1 MKKLLTLILTL
12 ALMLSLTACGGQNDT
27 TGDQSAETQTEK
39 PAEETSPNEDAV
51 GQPSETDATG
61 QYISTFIAT
70 DPSTLDCARFLGVV
84 DRVILHSITEPLTRI
99 EDGIVTG
106 AGAENWDVSEDG
118 LTYTFY
124 LRENYWEDGQQV
136 TAGDYAYALQRQA
149 DPANAWSFASDFFS
163 VVNFEAVYNG
173 EADPEA
179 LGVTAEDDT
188 TLVIT
193 LSEPNPAFL
202 STVDIFP
209 CRESDVDAN
218 GDSYGSEA
226 GTILS
231 CGPFKLDNWVHNS
244 ELNFSKNEQYWD
256 ADSVALDS
264 FTDFVMDDE
273 GAQMASLENGS
284 IDYAAVVTQEYAA
297 KFDARDDM
305 YKLDLDL
312 GRTVMVVFNCQ
323 DEVFANEK
331 IRQAFSLALDRDLL
345 IEITNGGLGT
355 PAYGLVPNAC
365 YVGDTNFRDAAP
377 EPLKALADSVSDIR
391 ALLIEGMEEVGL
403 GSDPGA
409 LTVTF
414 KYSDTS
420 AKGRT
425 DAELYQQLWRDTL
438 GVEVE
443 IDFDESATANIR
455 AGEYQ
460 VGSVGWGST
469 YEPLFQ
475 LSRWSTGGQAFWIN
489 ETYAELVADG
499 SASMDEAERLEKY
512 SQAEEMLITAA
523 AIAPV
528 YYNASR
534 TYAYN
539 YVTGIPT
546 NPFDTTGMKTYSTAG
561 R

>member
-1 MKKLLTLILTL
+1 MKKAFALILTL
-12 ALMLSLTACGGQNDT
+12 AILLSLLAACGQT
-27 TGDQSAETQTEK
+27 ASQTGDQTGDPSTEQTARPGEQTAAQK
-39 PAEETSPNEDAV
+39 
-51 GQPSETDATG
+51 
-61 QYISTFIAT
+61 QYINTFIAT
-70 DPSTLDCARFLGVV
+70 DPSTLDCARFLGIV
-84 DRVILHSITEPLTRI
+84 DRVILYSLTEPLTRI
-99 EDGIVTG
+99 ENGVVTG
-106 AGAENWDVSEDG
+106 AGAERWEVSEDG
-118 LTYTFY
+118 LIYTFH
-124 LRENYWEDGQQV
+124 LRDNYWEDGQKV
-136 TAGDYAYALQRQA
+136 TAGDYAYALRRQA

-163 VVNFEAVYNG
+163 VVNFEAVFNG
-173 EADPEA
+173 EADA
-179 LGVTAEDDT
+179 SSLGVAAEDDA

-209 CRESDVDAN
+209 CRESDVEAG

-231 CGPFKLDNWVHNS
+231 CGPFKLDNWMHNS
-244 ELNFSKNEQYWD
+244 RLDFSKNELYWD
-256 ADSVALDS
+256 ADNVALDR
-264 FTDFVMDDE
+264 FTDFVINDE

-284 IDYAAVVTQEYAA
+284 IDYAAVVSQEYAA
-297 KFDARDDM
+297 AFDQRDDL
-305 YKLDLDL
+305 YELDLDL

-323 DEVFANEK
+323 DAVFANEK

-355 PAYGLVPNAC
+355 PAYGLIPGAC
-365 YVGDTNFRDAAP
+365 YVGDINFRAAAP
-377 EPLKALADSVSDIR
+377 EPLKALAGSVSDLQ
-391 ALLIEGMEEVGL
+391 ALLIEGMEEAGL
-403 GSDPGA
+403 GSDPAA

-414 KYSDTS
+414 LYSDTS

-425 DAELYQQLWRDTL
+425 DAELYQQLWRDAL
-438 GVEVE
+438 GVEVKL
-443 IDFDESATANIR
+443 DFSESATASIR

-475 LSRWSTGGQAFWIN
+475 LSRWSTGGQAFWVN
-489 ETYAELVADG
+489 ETYAALVADG

-512 SQAEEMLITAA
+512 RQAEEMLVTAA

-534 TYAYN
+534 TYAYS

>member
-1 MKKLLTLILTL
+1 MKKTFALILTL
-12 ALMLSLTACGGQNDT
+12 ALLLSLLAACGQ
-27 TGDQSAETQTEK
+27 TGSQTE
-39 PAEETSPNEDAV
+39 D
-51 GQPSETDATG
+51 PSTG
-61 QYISTFIAT
+61 QAARPGEQTTTREQYINTFIAT
-70 DPSTLDCARFLGVV
+70 DPSTLDCARFLGIV
-84 DRVILHSITEPLTRI
+84 DRVILYSLTEPLTRI
-99 EDGIVTG
+99 ENGIVTG
-106 AGAENWDVSEDG
+106 AGAETWDVSGDG
-118 LTYTFY
+118 LTYTFH
-124 LRENYWEDGQQV
+124 LRENYWEDGQKV
-136 TAGDYAYALQRQA
+136 TAGDYAYALRRQA

-173 EADPEA
+173 EADA
-179 LGVTAEDDT
+179 DQLGVAAEDDA

-209 CRESDVDAN
+209 CRESDVEAN

-231 CGPFKLDNWVHNS
+231 CGPFKLDSWMHNS
-244 ELNFSKNEQYWD
+244 RLDFSKNELYWD
-256 ADSVALDS
+256 AGNVALDR
-264 FTDFVMDDE
+264 FTDFVINDE

-284 IDYAAVVTQEYAA
+284 IDYAAVVSREYAA
-297 KFDARDDM
+297 AFDARNDL

-331 IRQAFSLALDRDLL
+331 IRQAFSLALDRNLL

-355 PAYGLVPNAC
+355 PAYGLIPGAC
-365 YVGDTNFRDAAP
+365 YVGDINFRAAAP
-377 EPLKALADSVSDIR
+377 EPLKALAGSVSDLQ
-391 ALLIEGMEEVGL
+391 ALLIEGMEDAGL
-403 GSDPGA
+403 GSDPAA

-414 KYSDTS
+414 LYSDTS

-425 DAELYQQLWRDTL
+425 DAEVYQQLWRDTL
-438 GVEVE
+438 GVEVRL
-443 IDFDESATANIR
+443 DFSESATASIR
-455 AGEYQ
+455 AGDYQ

-475 LSRWSTGGQAFWIN
+475 LSRWSTGGQAFWVN
-489 ETYAELVADG
+489 ETYAALVAEG

-512 SQAEEMLITAA
+512 RQAEEMLITAA

-546 NPFDTTGMKTYSTAG
+546 NPFDTTGMKTCSAS

>member
-1 MKKLLTLILTL
+1 MKKTFALILAL
-12 ALMLSLTACGGQNDT
+12 ALMISLLAACGGQ
-27 TGDQSAETQTEK
+27 GGSQTEQQ
-39 PAEETSPNEDAV
+39 PTEQDETGPD
-51 GQPSETDATG
+51 G
-61 QYISTFIAT
+61 QYINTFIAT

-106 AGAENWDVSEDG
+106 AGAESWDVSADG
-118 LTYTFY
+118 LIYTFH
-124 LRENYWEDGQQV
+124 LRENHWEDGQTV

-173 EADPEA
+173 EADASE

-209 CRESDVDAN
+209 CRESDVEAS

-231 CGPFKLDNWVHNS
+231 CGPFKLDSWIHNS
-244 ELNFSKNEQYWD
+244 QLDFSKNEQYWD
-256 ADSVALDS
+256 ADNVALDRFS
-264 FTDFVMDDE
+264 DFVIDDE

-305 YKLDLDL
+305 YELDLDL

-355 PAYGLVPNAC
+355 PAYGLVPAAC
-365 YVGDTNFRDAAP
+365 YVGDTNFRGAVP
-377 EPLKALADSVSDIR
+377 EPLRALADSVSNIR
-391 ALLIEGMEEVGL
+391 ALLIEGMEEAGL
-403 GSDPGA
+403 GSDPNA

-414 KYSDTS
+414 TYSDTS

-438 GVEVE
+438 GVEVD
-443 IDFDESATANIR
+443 IDFNESATANIR
-455 AGEYQ
+455 AGKYQ
-460 VGSVGWGST
+460 TGSVGWGST

-475 LSRWSTGGQAFWIN
+475 LSRWSTGGQSFWIN

-499 SASMDEAERLEKY
+499 SASMDEAVRLEKY
-512 SQAEEMLITAA
+512 
-523 AIAPV
+523 
-528 YYNASR
+528 
-534 TYAYN
+534 
-539 YVTGIPT
+539 
-546 NPFDTTGMKTYSTAG
+546 K
-561 R
+561 